1 MADQVDQCVGR
12 FCLRLPASMKR
23 SSDEEQVQG
32 VTLEEVAWDKGAKD
46 PWEHE
51 WLERLR
57 KIEAKK
63 AGREIAKAMD
73 GEILEQRMIKPGAL
87 KAVFYCPGPSRKRTA
102 LGAIYNAGH
111 RGLWLEILAGE
122 SKKEEAVKRISEVAA
137 AYRPDEQAGA
147 PRPKGAFHLPHG
159 VIAAPFKLAEEAEVH
174 FKGGPLDVELMF
186 ALETVFEADNESLM
200 SRFANMMETSGVAA
214 MGAGLRPIRSKS
226 RKVAGLPGEEII
238 LLGQQ
243 DDDGSL
249 FFQWR
254 TPGEPGS
261 GKHPAINV
269 VLRGSDDKKDEKIAF
284 WDALLDSVKPS

>member
-1 MADQVDQCVGR
+1 MDLVDQCVGR

-23 SSDEEQVQG
+23 TSDEEEVQG
-32 VTLEEVAWDKGAKD
+32 VKLEEVAWDKAAKD

-63 AGREIAKAMD
+63 AGREIAKAAD
-73 GEILEQRMIKPGAL
+73 GEILDQKMIKPGTL
-87 KAVFYCPGPSRKRTA
+87 KAVFYCPGPARARTA

-111 RGLWLEILAGE
+111 AGLWLEILVSE
-122 SKKEEAVKRISEVAA
+122 KRKDEAAARIAEVAA
-137 AYRPDEQAGA
+137 AYRPDEPGR

-159 VIAAPFKLAEEAEVH
+159 VIAAPFKLGEEAAVH
-174 FKGGPLDVELMF
+174 FKGGPLDLELEL
-186 ALETVFEADNESLM
+186 ALETAFEPEDQSLM
-200 SRFANMMETSGVAA
+200 QKFANMMESSGVAA
-214 MGAGLRPIRSKS
+214 MGAGLRPIRNKK

-243 DDDGSL
+243 DDEGSL

-254 TPGEPGS
+254 TPGEQDS
-261 GKHPAINV
+261 GKHPAMNV
-269 VLRGSDDKKDEKIAF
+269 VLRGSDDQKDEKIAF